1 MDKLKQRAKIAKTKA
16 KSTVTGVGGWF
27 RRHLAFT
34 IVLAVVILAF
44 IGSLVFVDVYYRG
57 KAAPGV
63 TIADAKVGGQNVD
76 QIVDTINGLV
86 NNMQLSLTYGGK
98 SATASAADLGINID
112 AEKIANEAIKT
123 GQGNPFSII
132 FNRTHF
138 DLTGSY
144 DQAKVN
150 AFVTENFPELST
162 DPKDAQVVYD
172 SNQNIFTVQPGA
184 IGKSVC
190 LDDLYAQVEQ
200 LLSSPK
206 LTSYE
211 IATNDDNPTVDN
223 AAAQAAA
230 DTANHTLAQTIQ
242 VTNNGRVLWTLDPW
256 DIASWVSFT
265 ANPDTHQYDISYDQ
279 AKIKDFVNG
288 TVTAQLTNK
297 PVNQKAITDGNGTVL
312 KVVSGGRNGQV
323 ASNVDSIVSQ
333 VYDDLVSGES
343 GQVDMITK
351 DAPYGTDAT
360 VAANGRWIEYNI
372 STYTVTLYEGTNA
385 VWSTNQTSN
394 GKASTPTITGL
405 YSVWNKTYEQCMPNP
420 PSPTPLCNIHYVT
433 YWERSGYAFHEAW
446 WMTYAAGN
454 VRQGISHGCVNMF
467 QADAK
472 RVYDFASIGTPV
484 WVHY

>member
-184 IGKSVC
+184 IGKSVR

-211 IATNDDNPTVDN
+211 IATNDDNPTVDD
-223 AAAQAAA
+223 AAAQDIAEVTQRHRHRRRDNA
-230 DTANHTLAQTIQ
+230 DQVDRGQDLDRFSKALEVSDEPAVFKADIMDKECGCESPGEGGIKILRSGAQADQTDQTADQRTCEDGHDKRGKVHITLAHCLFDQIIDGHDDFFGKDLCFFTWDFFQPVGEHQTEHQ
-242 VTNNGRVLWTLDPW
+242 QQQRNNQQIDYRMILEKLEES
-256 DIASWVSFT
+256 ISFL
-265 ANPDTHQYDISYDQ
+265 P
-279 AKIKDFVNG
+279 IKFI
-288 TVTAQLTNK
+288 LTNYLETLK
-297 PVNQKAITDGNGTVL
+297 QKQYPHLHIMACLSEILKCIT
-312 KVVSGGRNGQV
+312 
-323 ASNVDSIVSQ
+323 
-333 VYDDLVSGES
+333 E
-343 GQVDMITK
+343 IT
-351 DAPYGTDAT
+351 
-360 VAANGRWIEYNI
+360 I
-372 STYTVTLYEGTNA
+372 
-385 VWSTNQTSN
+385 
-394 GKASTPTITGL
+394 
-405 YSVWNKTYEQCMPNP
+405 
-420 PSPTPLCNIHYVT
+420 
-433 YWERSGYAFHEAW
+433 
-446 WMTYAAGN
+446 
-454 VRQGISHGCVNMF
+454 
-467 QADAK
+467 
-472 RVYDFASIGTPV
+472 
-484 WVHY
+484 

>member
-16 KSTVTGVGGWF
+16 RSTMSGAGGWF
-27 RRHLAFT
+27 RRHLVFS
-34 IVLAVVILAF
+34 IILAVVVLGF
-44 IGSLVFVDVYYRG
+44 IGSLIFVSVYYRG

-63 TIADAKVGGQNVD
+63 TIANVNVGGQNSE
-76 QIVDTINGLV
+76 QIVNTINGLV

-98 SATASAADLGINID
+98 SATASASDLGVNID
-112 AEKIANEAIKT
+112 ADKIASEAVQT
-123 GQGNPFSII
+123 GQDNPFSII
-132 FNRTHF
+132 FNRRHF

-172 SNQNIFTVQPGA
+172 SNQNIFVVQPGA
-184 IGKSVC
+184 VGKSVR
-190 LDDLYAQVEQ
+190 LDALYDQVKK
-200 LLSSPK
+200 LLTDPK

-211 IATNDDNPTVDN
+211 IATNDDNPTVDD

-230 DTANHTLAQTIQ
+230 DRANQTLAQTIQ
-242 VTNNGRVLWTLDPW
+242 ITNNGRVLWTLDPW
-256 DIASWVSFT
+256 DIASWASFT
-265 ANPDTHQYDISYDQ
+265 ANPDTHKYDIAYDQ
-279 AKIKDFVNG
+279 TKIKDFVNG

-297 PVNQKAITDGNGTVL
+297 PVNQKAITDNNGTVL
-312 KVVSGGRNGQV
+312 RVISGGKNGQV
-323 ASNVDSIVSQ
+323 ATNVDSIVSQ
-333 VYDDLVSGES
+333 VYDDLVDGRG
-343 GQVDMITK
+343 GQIEMTTK
-351 DAPYGTDAT
+351 EAPYGTDAT
-360 VAANGRWIEYNI
+360 IAADGRWIEYNI
-372 STYTVTLYEGTNA
+372 STYTVTLYERTNA

-394 GKASTPTITGL
+394 GKTSTPTITGL

-446 WMTYAAGN
+446 WMSYAAGN